1 MFFSMKPIRILLT
14 SLFLVMLPSA
24 LQAAPDAPTTFF
36 DVGTTLVYENI
47 QPNLRHQERL
57 ELKILAT
64 WPGGLTWHYTYYDRD
79 AVSGEGIDT
88 LPYLD
93 TCRSVASWE
102 IPEEPIDSSC
112 DFWFSPDQLRALKA
126 NNLAFIVTTR
136 DYERPKEV
144 RITDPQR
151 VSYTLMVDGREV
163 TVHAIE
169 ATKISESRLR
179 YMQRTG
185 QTSFPSQKLP
195 DTYII
200 LDDERF
206 PLILS
211 SADGNFKLTRIIH
224 AN

>member
-1 MFFSMKPIRILLT
+1 MKPITTLLY
-14 SLFLVMLPSA
+14 SLLLAMMPSA
-24 LQAAPDAPTTFF
+24 LQAAPEARTTLL

-47 QPNLRHQERL
+47 QTSLRHRERL
-57 ELKILAT
+57 ELKILAA
-64 WPGGLTWHYTYYDRD
+64 WPGGLTWHYAYYDRD
-79 AVSGEGIDT
+79 TLSGEGIDT

-102 IPEEPIDSSC
+102 IPQEPIDSSC

-126 NNLAFIVTTR
+126 NGLAFIVTTR
-136 DYERPKEV
+136 DYERTREV
-144 RITDPQR
+144 RITDPQPVAYSLR
-151 VSYTLMVDGREV
+151 VDDREV
-163 TVHAIE
+163 TVNAIE
-169 ATKISESRLR
+169 ATKISESKLR

-185 QTSFPSQKLP
+185 QKAFPSQTMP

-224 AN
+224 PD